1 MDAELNEQWLVD
13 NVMRQWPPIVAVFL
27 RHRMHC
33 VGCPIG
39 RLHTVKDACIEHH
52 VDLDLFMADLQATTA
67 ALPQSRAV
75 SPRLRFLRRSSAA
88 CEALEEATAGD
99 RLQAG
104 AAFPN
109 RS

>member
-67 ALPQSRAV
+67 VLPAVAGGQSPVALPSAII
-75 SPRLRFLRRSSAA
+75 SS
-88 CEALEEATAGD
+88 L
-99 RLQAG
+99 
-104 AAFPN
+104 
-109 RS
+109 